1 VASYPNEDA
10 LIADVKKAIKQGTE
24 KTGKAPR
31 VLIIGALGRC
41 GSGAVDLCLRAGVPT
56 ENVLK
61 WDMEET
67 GKSESNRLK

>member
-1 VASYPNEDA
+1 MSSYPNEGA
-10 LIADVKKAIKQGTE
+10 LIADAKKAVEQGTE

-41 GSGAVDLCLRAGVPT
+41 GSGAFDLYLRAGVPI

-61 WDMEET
+61 WDLAEI
-67 GKSESNRLK
+67 GNGI